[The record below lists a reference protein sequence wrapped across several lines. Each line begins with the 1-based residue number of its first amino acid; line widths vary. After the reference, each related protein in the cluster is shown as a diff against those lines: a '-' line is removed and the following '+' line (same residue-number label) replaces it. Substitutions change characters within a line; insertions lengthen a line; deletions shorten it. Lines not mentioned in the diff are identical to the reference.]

1 MTTEPEARQVVTCF
15 LRRKDAKGND
25 EILILRRSERVGS
38 YQGRW
43 AGVSGYLEDDEPLA
57 RALVEIEEE
66 TGLSADEVRLVRTG
80 EPLPVDD
87 RERGLR
93 WLVYPFLFDVA
104 AERPLTLDWENTE
117 ARWVAPQDITDYETV
132 PLLREALELV
142 YPL

>member
-1 MTTEPEARQVVTCF
+1 MATEPEARQVVTCF
-15 LRRKDAKGND
+15 LRRKDAKSND
-25 EILILRRSERVGS
+25 EILILRRSGRVGS
-38 YQGRW
+38 YQGSW
-43 AGVSGYLEDDEPLA
+43 AGVSGYLEGEEPLA

-66 TGLSADEVRLVRTG
+66 TGLSAAEVRLAQTG

-87 RERGLR
+87 EERGLR
-93 WLVYPFLFDVA
+93 WLVHPFLFDVA

-132 PLLREALELV
+132 PSLREALELV